1 MEMAIEIRLKQ
12 IINPLLQVRGLL
24 LIENFSKFWCHEVD
38 KISLTI
44 STFIIMF
51 NESEI
56 SCLEDINNVK
66 SGFMELS
73 NLLHKY
79 IWIRLMGGTM
89 DF

>member
-24 LIENFSKFWCHEVD
+24 LIENWCHEVD